1 MNPGGRLVT
10 YTNEI
15 VIQYISENK
24 ISCTIQIRDH
34 FLVRFL
40 PTVHRHIRPLQG
52 MFVLLGNEIC
62 ITIINMKLI
71 NPSISTSSEHKIDWH
86 KTFHLY
92 HFPPVFDMHPK
103 RSQAP

>member
-34 FLVRFL
+34 FLERF
-40 PTVHRHIRPLQG
+40 
-52 MFVLLGNEIC
+52 C
-62 ITIINMKLI
+62 
-71 NPSISTSSEHKIDWH
+71 PS
-86 KTFHLY
+86 
-92 HFPPVFDMHPK
+92 
-103 RSQAP
+103 R

>member
-1 MNPGGRLVT
+1 MRRPYESWNNIR
-10 YTNEI
+10 
-15 VIQYISENK
+15 
-24 ISCTIQIRDH
+24 CTIQIRDH

-40 PTVHRHIRPLQG
+40 PTVHRHIRPLPG

-62 ITIINMKLI
+62 MTIINNKLI
-71 NPSISTSSEHKIDWH
+71 NPSILKSSEYKIDWL

-92 HFPPVFDMHPK
+92 HLPPVFDMHPK

>member
-1 MNPGGRLVT
+1 MRRPYESWNNIR
-10 YTNEI
+10 
-15 VIQYISENK
+15 
-24 ISCTIQIRDH
+24 CTIQIRDH

-62 ITIINMKLI
+62 MTIINMKLI
-71 NPSISTSSEHKIDWH
+71 NPSISTSSEYKIDWQ